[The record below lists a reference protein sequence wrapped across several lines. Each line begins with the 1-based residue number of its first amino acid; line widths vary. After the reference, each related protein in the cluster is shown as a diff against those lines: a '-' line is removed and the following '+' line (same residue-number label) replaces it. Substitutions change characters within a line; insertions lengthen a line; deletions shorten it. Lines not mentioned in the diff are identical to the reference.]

1 LSKNLGSLRYVVNS
15 QLSKAGGVSKVPAYL
30 KITGELSTL
39 PWAIGENWSND
50 PEQATYPDYFLVDYV
65 RVYQWM

>member
-1 LSKNLGSLRYVVNS
+1 LSKNLRSLRYVVNS

-39 PWAIGENWSND
+39 PWAISENWSND